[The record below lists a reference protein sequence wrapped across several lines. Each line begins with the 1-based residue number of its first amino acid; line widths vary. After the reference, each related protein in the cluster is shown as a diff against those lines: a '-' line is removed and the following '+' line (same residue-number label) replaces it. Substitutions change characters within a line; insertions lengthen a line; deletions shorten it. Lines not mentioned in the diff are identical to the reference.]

1 MSLVKRHPLITF
13 FVLTYVIA
21 WGLIPFWTFQ
31 AGAPFIA
38 ALIVIPLTQG
48 LSGLKELGLR
58 MIRWRVRW
66 YWYVVA
72 IALPL
77 AVVLL
82 TAGLNVALGASAPSL
97 AGVGSVTTV
106 LMMFAVRLVNPGDGA
121 LGEEPGW
128 RGFAL
133 PGLQSTLSP
142 LVSTLILGVLVTG
155 WHVPLLFVED
165 GLLQPSII
173 VGFLLGTMA
182 VTFWYTWM
190 FNHTGGSV
198 LITLLSHAAQ
208 GTIQESLAR
217 PCACAG
223 DDDTTG
229 DAAQRSGTSSAC
241 LARSLRLQGAR
252 LWEEPSTSCLGSS
265 LPLFTLLPG
274 KKENSAK
281 FECKILYSPYPSCWG
296 SDSSPSNA
304 F

>member
-1 MSLVKRHPLITF
+1 MSLVKRHPIITF
-13 FVLTYVIA
+13 FVLTYAIA

-72 IALPL
+72 IGLPL
-77 AVVLL
+77 AVVGL
-82 TAGLNVALGASAPSL
+82 TATLNVALGASAPSL
-97 AGVGSVTTV
+97 AFGSFTTV
-106 LMMFAVRLVNPGDGA
+106 LLVFAVRLLNPTDGA

-142 LVSTLILGVLVTG
+142 LVSTVILAVLVTG
-155 WHVPLLFVED
+155 WHVPILFLEE
-165 GLLQPSII
+165 GGLQPSFF
-173 VGFLLGTMA
+173 VGYLLGSVG

-198 LITLLSHAAQ
+198 LITLISHAAQ
-208 GTIQESLAR
+208 GTITISGFWAAGADLAQANLLFGVVASAFAIGLVVFDRKAWRGPAPAPATTQLVYEGESR
-217 PCACAG
+217 V
-223 DDDTTG
+223 
-229 DAAQRSGTSSAC
+229 R
-241 LARSLRLQGAR
+241 
-252 LWEEPSTSCLGSS
+252 
-265 LPLFTLLPG
+265 
-274 KKENSAK
+274 
-281 FECKILYSPYPSCWG
+281 
-296 SDSSPSNA
+296 
-304 F
+304 

>member
-1 MSLVKRHPLITF
+1 LSLVKRHPIITF
-13 FVLTYVIA
+13 FVLTYAIG

-31 AGAPFIA
+31 AGSPFIT

-48 LSGLKELGLR
+48 VAGLKELGLR

-77 AVVLL
+77 AVVGL
-82 TAGLNVALGASAPSL
+82 TVGLNVALGASVPSL

-128 RGFAL
+128 RGVAL

-142 LVSTLILGVLVTG
+142 LVSTLILGVAVTV
-155 WHVPLLFVED
+155 WHVPLLFLED

-173 VGFLLGTMA
+173 AGFLLRSFA
-182 VTFWYTWM
+182 VTFWYTWL

-198 LITLLSHAAQ
+198 LMTIVSHAAQ
-208 GTIQESLAR
+208 GTIQIGALWPAGADFAQAMLLNSVVLSVLAIGLVVFDR
-217 PCACAG
+217 KAWLGPAAPE
-223 DDDTTG
+223 TTTPPQAMPPR
-229 DAAQRSGTSSAC
+229 AAAPATPA
-241 LARSLRLQGAR
+241 
-252 LWEEPSTSCLGSS
+252 
-265 LPLFTLLPG
+265 
-274 KKENSAK
+274 
-281 FECKILYSPYPSCWG
+281 
-296 SDSSPSNA
+296 
-304 F
+304 